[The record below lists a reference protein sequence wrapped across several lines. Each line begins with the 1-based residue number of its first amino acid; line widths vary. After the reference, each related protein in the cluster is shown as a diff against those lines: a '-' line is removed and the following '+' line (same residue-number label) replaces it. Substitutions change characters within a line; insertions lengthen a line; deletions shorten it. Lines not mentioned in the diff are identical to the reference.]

1 MKRTTKVK
9 KSALFEALG
18 YAPHPGQAQVH
29 ESTASRR
36 VLACGVRWGKS
47 TCAAMECVAAL
58 LEPRRTALGWIVA
71 PTYELTE
78 RVYLHVVQVFEQHL
92 PHRVSEHAVRD
103 RSIEIRNLG
112 GGLSRLQAKSAD
124 NPTSLLGEGLDF
136 LVVDEA
142 ARIDRGVW
150 DNHLSQRLLDR
161 RGWALLIST
170 PRGPNWF
177 RQMVRRA
184 ERGEPNFQAWV
195 SPSWENPMLDR
206 SLIEEERRLLPKDA
220 FEQEYEAAFVGAQNE
235 ICFVCGG
242 PDPAVP
248 GVVLVKSGREL
259 PRCQNCNEWTDLA
272 GHSIVSRNPDGRPRL
287 KRIILPD
294 DGEPDPFVH
303 LPPASLLDSLKAELD
318 ARERERG

>member
-1 MKRTTKVK
+1 MKRTTKVN
-9 KSALFEALG
+9 KSALFELVG
-18 YAPHPGQAQVH
+18 YTPHAGQWEVH
-29 ESTASRR
+29 NSTASRR
-36 VLACGVRWGKS
+36 IVACGVRWGKS

-58 LEPRRTALGWIVA
+58 LDPAHARLGWVVA
-71 PTYELTE
+71 PTYDLTQ
-78 RVYLHVVQVFEQHL
+78 RVHLAVLQVFRTSL
-92 PHRVSEHAVRD
+92 KHRLKEYAERD
-103 RSIEIRNLG
+103 RMIVVRNLG
-112 GGLSRLQAKSAD
+112 GGLSRLQARSAD

-136 LVVDEA
+136 LIVDEA
-142 ARIDRGVW
+142 ARLDRGVW
-150 DNHLSQRLLDR
+150 DGHLSQRLLDR

-177 RQMVRRA
+177 GQMVRRA
-184 ERGEPNFQAWV
+184 ERGEPNFRAWV

-235 ICFVCGG
+235 VCFVCGG

-259 PRCQNCNEWTDLA
+259 PRCRNCNEWTDLA
-272 GHSIVSRNPDGRPRL
+272 GHSIVSRNPNGRPRL

-303 LPPASLLDSLKAELD
+303 LPPSSLLDSLKQELD
-318 ARERERG
+318 ARESARG